1 VSRDLEPFADGL
13 DEMFV
18 KLGLPDP
25 RVMSAILQDWVDLAG
40 APWAGHSRPVV
51 VRGKTLVVEANAPSR
66 VAFLKYGI
74 KGLLEA
80 LAARF
85 GEGVITGVEVVPPR
99 RR

>member
-1 VSRDLEPFADGL
+1 MSRDLEPFADGL

-25 RVMSAILQDWVDLAG
+25 RVMSAILDDWADLAG
-40 APWAGHSRPVV
+40 APWSGNSRPVV

-74 KGLLEA
+74 KALLEA

-85 GEGVITGVEVVPPR
+85 GDGVITGIEVVPPR

>member
-13 DEMFV
+13 DEMFG

-25 RVMSAILQDWVDLAG
+25 RVMSAILEDWSELAGPPWVD
-40 APWAGHSRPVV
+40 HSRPVIV
-51 VRGKTLVVEANAPSR
+51 QGKTLVVEANAPSR

-74 KGLLEA
+74 KSLLEA
-80 LAARF
+80 LAGRF
-85 GEGVITGVEVVPPR
+85 GDGVITGVEVVPPR